1 MNKKT
6 EVVKDL
12 LINGETIEPN
22 GRSKFIC
29 ECPFCKTDVYIQK
42 WSFWTTGKRCD
53 CGAILRGSIAV
64 MK

>member
-29 ECPFCKTDVYIQK
+29 ECPFAKQMCIFRSGVFGQQVKDVIVVQ
-42 WSFWTTGKRCD
+42 F
-53 CGAILRGSIAV
+53 
-64 MK
+64 